1 MSAARLLR
9 TRYSDQH
16 IIVFGAGAA
25 GLGIT
30 QQLRAAMVADG
41 VSPEVARQRVGV
53 IDSRGLL
60 VDDKPQSEEYKKE
73 LAWTAATAA
82 QYGLSDPA
90 KRDLATVIR
99 QFKPTVLIGTS
110 GIGQAFSESIVRE
123 MASYSTRPVILP
135 LSNPTENAEAT
146 PADLLAWTEGR
157 CLCATGSPFEPVR
170 IGSRTVHISQGNNA
184 FVFPGL
190 GLGVLVGEVK
200 RVTPGVLAAA
210 ARALANIVTQE
221 ELDAGMLFPRIA
233 RLPEAARAVAEAVVA
248 AAGQEGIGRLI
259 PAADIPGEVAKATWT
274 PEYPE
279 LVAV

>member
-1 MSAARLLR
+1 MGTDNPLLLNDEAYLGLRQPRLRGAPYFALLDEFVDAVNEVFPGALIQWEDFRKDNALAVLSRYADRIASFNDDIQGTGAIAVAGTMSAARLLR

-60 VDDKPQSEEYKKE
+60 VDDKVQNEEYKKE

-82 QYGLSDPA
+82 QYGLGDPA

-110 GIGQAFSESIVRE
+110 GIGQAFSEGIVRE
-123 MASYSTRPVILP
+123 MASYASGP
-135 LSNPTENAEAT
+135 
-146 PADLLAWTEGR
+146 
-157 CLCATGSPFEPVR
+157 
-170 IGSRTVHISQGNNA
+170 
-184 FVFPGL
+184 
-190 GLGVLVGEVK
+190 
-200 RVTPGVLAAA
+200 
-210 ARALANIVTQE
+210 
-221 ELDAGMLFPRIA
+221 
-233 RLPEAARAVAEAVVA
+233 
-248 AAGQEGIGRLI
+248 
-259 PAADIPGEVAKATWT
+259 
-274 PEYPE
+274 
-279 LVAV
+279 